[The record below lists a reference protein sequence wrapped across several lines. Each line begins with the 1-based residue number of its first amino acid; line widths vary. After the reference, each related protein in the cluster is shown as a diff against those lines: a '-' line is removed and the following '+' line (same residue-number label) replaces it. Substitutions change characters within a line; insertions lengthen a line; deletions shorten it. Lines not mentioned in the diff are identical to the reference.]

1 MHFKASRTRATFA
14 FVLTVSCFVVSS
26 CTKNPDSFSAWMNS
40 EKPLSKSKEIAR
52 KESAPEVSFAD
63 EIEVLKIVGDGTA
76 SPFVALEQYFSKI
89 PTASVLSSSEQSG
102 AIAKLFIASITHGEK
117 LKTTASDSP
126 IIFERVWTFQLFRT
140 LPLEKRTALLNSP
153 LADRFR
159 DSSSPGDLLQVEG
172 KGTDREIL
180 DLRNHLFNA
189 FDSTQTDSYNAFLRG
204 LRTKV

>member
-1 MHFKASRTRATFA
+1 MHFKANSARVTFT
-14 FVLTVSCFVVSS
+14 FLLTLSCCVASS
-26 CTKNPDSFSAWMNS
+26 CANKPESFSAWMNS

-76 SPFVALEQYFSKI
+76 SPFVALERYFSKI

-140 LPLEKRTALLNSP
+140 LPFETRIALLNSP
-153 LADRFR
+153 LADRFK
-159 DSSSPGDLLQVEG
+159 DSSSPGELLPVEG

-180 DLRNHLFNA
+180 VLRNHLFNA
-189 FDSTQTDSYNAFLRG
+189 FESTQTDSYNAFLRG